1 MRVAEGKFSNDLLWN
16 AAAFAGSA
24 LLGVLVNLLII
35 RFYDASAL
43 GVFNLVYA
51 AYIILSQ
58 LAVGGVHLA
67 IQAFVPREIQARRD
81 PAPHVIAAWVLA
93 TLTSGVVIALA
104 WGGRAWPGEWFHS
117 PGVGV
122 AFALVIPGLLF
133 FSWNKVLLSFHNGA
147 RRMRL
152 FAVFQFLRF
161 LFLFIG
167 ILFLSLRGT
176 PPEQLAISLFW
187 TEAALSLLLIPI
199 SLRYLRLPSRA
210 DIGGALRENF
220 RFGNRALVGNLLL
233 DLNTRVDVI
242 MLGLF
247 TTDAMVGLYSFAAT
261 VAEGVLQL
269 PVIVR
274 NTINPVLSR
283 AWHRGGEDLTNS
295 VVKRN
300 RRAFFRI
307 LAPLVLLTIPL
318 FPVGLWALG
327 MKEQPMVVWSVY
339 AILASGIALTAGY
352 QPFLMLFGQ
361 LGHAARQTWFI
372 TGIVVSN
379 VILNLAFIPVLGIH
393 GAALATAL
401 SYVAMVFLLRRM
413 ARTTFGLTI

>member
-1 MRVAEGKFSNDLLWN
+1 MIATKGKFSNDVAWN

-24 LLGVLVNLLII
+24 ALGILVNLLII

-43 GVFNLVYA
+43 GVFNLAYA

-67 IQAFVPREIQARRD
+67 IQAFVPRE
-81 PAPHVIAAWVLA
+81 VLA
-93 TLTSGVVIALA
+93 QRNPTPYVLAALLLASLTAGVVMALA
-104 WGGRAWPGEWFHS
+104 WWGRALPGEWFHS

-122 AFALVIPGLLF
+122 AFSLVIPGLLF

-161 LFLFIG
+161 LFLFVG
-167 ILFLSLRGT
+167 ILILCLKGT
-176 PPEQLAISLFW
+176 SPERLAITLFW

-199 SLRYLRLPSRA
+199 SLRYFSRHTRYEFVN
-210 DIGGALRENF
+210 ALGENF
-220 RFGNRALVGNLLL
+220 RFGNRALIGNLLL

-242 MLGLF
+242 MLGF
-247 TTDAMVGLYSFAAT
+247 YTSDAMVGLYSFAAT

-269 PVIVR
+269 PVIFR

-283 AWHRGGEDLTNS
+283 TWHRGGTDLLNA
-295 VVKRN
+295 VVRRN
-300 RRAFFRI
+300 RRVFFRI
-307 LAPLVLLTIPL
+307 LAPIVLVTIPL
-318 FPVGLWALG
+318 FPVGLWVLG
-327 MKEQPMVVWSVY
+327 MKEQPMMVWSVY
-339 AILASGIALTAGY
+339 AILALGIALTAGY

-361 LGHAARQTWFI
+361 LGHAGRQTGLIAGVVLGNVLLNFI
-372 TGIVVSN
+372 
-379 VILNLAFIPVLGIH
+379 LIPPLGIH

-401 SYVAMVFLLRRM
+401 SFVVMVFLLRKM
-413 ARTTFGLTI
+413 THAKFGVHI

>member
-1 MRVAEGKFSNDLLWN
+1 MSVIKGKFSNDVAWN

-24 LLGVLVNLLII
+24 VLGILVNLLII

-43 GVFNLVYA
+43 GVFNLAYA

-67 IQAFVPREIQARRD
+67 IQAFVPREILAQRN
-81 PAPHVIAAWVLA
+81 PTPHVLAALLLA
-93 TLTSGVVIALA
+93 SLTSGVVIALA
-104 WGGRAWPGEWFHS
+104 WWGRALPGEWFHS

-122 AFALVIPGLLF
+122 AFSLVIPGLLF

-161 LFLFIG
+161 LFLFVG
-167 ILFLSLRGT
+167 ILILCLKGT
-176 PPEQLAISLFW
+176 SPERLAITLFW

-199 SLRYLRLPSRA
+199 SLRYFSLHTRYEFVA
-210 DIGGALRENF
+210 ALGENF
-220 RFGNRALVGNLLL
+220 RFGNRAMIGNLLL

-242 MLGLF
+242 MLGF
-247 TTDAMVGLYSFAAT
+247 YTTDAMVGLYSFAAT

-269 PVIVR
+269 PVIFR

-283 AWHRGGEDLTNS
+283 TWHRGGAELLNA
-295 VVKRN
+295 VVRRN
-300 RRAFFRI
+300 RRVFFRI
-307 LAPLVLLTIPL
+307 LAPIVLVTIPL
-318 FPVGLWALG
+318 FPVGLWVLG
-327 MKEQPMVVWSVY
+327 MKEQPMMVWSVY
-339 AILASGIALTAGY
+339 AILALGIALTAGY

-361 LGHAARQTWFI
+361 LGHDGRQTGLI
-372 TGIVVSN
+372 AGIVMGN
-379 VILNLAFIPVLGIH
+379 VVLNFILIPPLGIH

-401 SYVAMVFLLRRM
+401 SFVVMVILLRKM
-413 ARTTFGLTI
+413 AHAKFGVHI